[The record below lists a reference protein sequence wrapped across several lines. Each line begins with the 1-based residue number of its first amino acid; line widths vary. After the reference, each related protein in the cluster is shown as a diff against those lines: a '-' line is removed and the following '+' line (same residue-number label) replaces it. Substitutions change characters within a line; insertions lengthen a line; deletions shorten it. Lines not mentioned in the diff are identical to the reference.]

1 MSASAQD
8 RGGVP
13 VERVGEED
21 APPFA
26 DGRGDR
32 TDAERARAERG
43 RQLPCG
49 RCGAMLEYVP
59 GTRTLLCVHCGG
71 ETPIDPSDAPVVE
84 HDYAAA
90 IEQAARPAEGM
101 DRLGECLQLRP
112 VDTVALEQDHAGRRQ
127 GEQKL
132 TLRRGEL
139 RAGDA
144 HHRGAGYGPAPG
156 GQTHWAIGPTMKH

>member
-1 MSASAQD
+1 MRTCISMSSLSGEFSARLGAIASAGFDAIELLEGDILLQ
-8 RGGVP
+8 GGDP
-13 VERVGEED
+13 AEVG
-21 APPFA
+21 
-26 DGRGDR
+26 
-32 TDAERARAERG
+32 RG
-43 RQLPCG
+43 RQRAPFG
-49 RCGAMLEYVP
+49 RPQPHDAP
-59 GTRTLLCVHCGG
+59 TLLV
-71 ETPIDPSDAPVVE
+71 DE
-84 HDYAAA
+84 HG
-90 IEQAARPAEGM
+90 QAARAAEGM

-112 VDTVALEQDHAGRRQ
+112 VDAVALEQDHAGRRQ